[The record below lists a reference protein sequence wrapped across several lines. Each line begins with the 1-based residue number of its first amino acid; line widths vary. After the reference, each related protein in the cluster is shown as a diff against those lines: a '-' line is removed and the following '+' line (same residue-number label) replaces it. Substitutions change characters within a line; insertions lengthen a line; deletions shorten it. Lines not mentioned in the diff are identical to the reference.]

1 MGVHV
6 VMGSGAGVK
15 IENMV
20 ADIQNGLIA
29 PVKIIAVK

>member
-1 MGVHV
+1 MGH
-6 VMGSGAGVK
+6 GAADK
-15 IENMV
+15 IQNMV